1 MNPLRT
7 RRAGAA
13 LRRIAFLVPGIT
25 LCLAIALVAVLAQ
38 AAELRWLH
46 RAWLEPV
53 ALSILLGVVVRL
65 LFQSRP
71 GCFQSRPVC
80 LPGIAFSA
88 RTVLEVAVVLLGAS
102 VSLRL
107 LAVAG
112 PWLLLGVAVSV
123 GLSLA
128 GSYLLGRLLGLS
140 RNQATLVACAN
151 SICGNSAIAAVAPV
165 IGADAD
171 DVAASVTF
179 TAVLSIVVVVGLPF
193 LAPLLHL
200 SPMAYGV
207 LAGLTVYAV
216 PQVVAATAPVG
227 AVAMPAG
234 ALVKLT
240 RVLMLAPAIAG
251 VAALSKAYPNAA
263 ITGTVDLRTGAG
275 SWRMPVPWFVMG
287 FTLLMVLRATGLLG
301 EGLAHGAA
309 LLSIWLTGLSM
320 AALGLMVDVRTVFRA
335 GSRISAAAILSILLL
350 GGIGCLLLRLLGLA

>member
-1 MNPLRT
+1 MSLVRTWQQGSGLRW
-7 RRAGAA
+7 
-13 LRRIAFLVPGIT
+13 IASLLPGIA
-25 LCLAIALVAVLAQ
+25 LCLAVTLLAILVQ

-46 RAWLEPV
+46 RAWLETV
-53 ALSILLGVVVRL
+53 ALSILLGVLARL
-65 LFQSRP
+65 LFRSRP
-71 GCFQSRPVC
+71 AC

-102 VSLRL
+102 VSLGL
-107 LAVAG
+107 LGAAG
-112 PWLLLGVAVSV
+112 PWLLLGVAASV

-165 IGADAD
+165 IG
-171 DVAASVTF
+171 
-179 TAVLSIVVVVGLPF
+179 LSIAVVVGLPS

-216 PQVVAATAPVG
+216 PQVVAATAPIG
-227 AVAMPAG
+227 SVAMQAG

-251 VAALSKAYPNAA
+251 VAALSRAYPNAA
-263 ITGTVDLRTGAG
+263 IVGTIERHTIPPGRRL
-275 SWRMPVPWFVMG
+275 PVPWFVIG
-287 FTLLMVLRATGLLG
+287 FALLMALRATGLLG

-309 LLSIWLTGLSM
+309 QLSIWLTGLSM
-320 AALGLMVDVRTVFRA
+320 AALGLMVDVRTVFRS
-335 GSRISAAAILSILLL
+335 GSRMSAAAILSILLL
-350 GGIGCLLLRLLGLA
+350 GGIGCLLLRLLRLA